1 MLVPDEQA
9 ISKPVCVDLLI
20 ELDTP
25 YLEDIVPFTGS
36 TAIFIPLT
44 IAKASFSSFISWTA
58 DSTVLDA
65 TSTESVLISSVFI
78 VYFSFILISISKS
91 SVLNSSLI
99 LLTISSAS
107 SIVSTYSLV
116 SLFNATS

>member
-36 TAIFIPLT
+36 TEIFTPLT

>member
-9 ISKPVCVDLLI
+9 MSKPVCVDLLI

-36 TAIFIPLT
+36 TEIFIPLT

-78 VYFSFILISISKS
+78 VYFSFILISTSSS
-91 SVLNSSLI
+91 SVLYSSLI